1 MKKKKEF
8 LFLDDLLEY
17 LDQEAQKYENVT
29 QSPVS
34 DDLSKANHNMA
45 VGAIGMIH
53 YVRVAAT
60 AMADEATNG
69 RNQEEV

>member
-29 QSPVS
+29 HVS
-34 DDLSKANHNMA
+34 
-45 VGAIGMIH
+45 
-53 YVRVAAT
+53 
-60 AMADEATNG
+60 
-69 RNQEEV
+69 